1 MPDCGPLLSGSALTH
16 RHDGICIMAEIEESW
31 ARVAAWLAANG
42 PASYARL
49 RPPALPSELDACE
62 RDLKVALPAEL
73 RRLLLVS
80 NGAAGWDAEDTYHR
94 EAWFLPGGHRLLSA
108 AELAGD
114 SQLLVDTMSDLGITS
129 LMGDWWHPQ
138 WVLFGR
144 HAAGDGMAIDQ
155 RPGPGQGAVGEF
167 ENEGSIKFTV
177 GASLGEYVAK
187 VADSIENGTVFLYCR
202 PFVEDGRLDWDV
214 IDAVDEDY

>member
-1 MPDCGPLLSGSALTH
+1 MPDCGPLLSASALTR
-16 RHDGICIMAEIEESW
+16 RHDGVCIMAEIEESW
-31 ARVAAWLAANG
+31 ARVTAWLAANA

-49 RPPALPSELDACE
+49 RPPALPSEVDACE
-62 RDLKVALPAEL
+62 RDLRVALPAEL

-114 SQLLVDTMSDLGITS
+114 SRGLVETMSDLGIPS

-155 RPGPGQGAVGEF
+155 RPGPGQGAVGKF

-202 PFVEDGRLDWDV
+202 PFVEDGSLDWDV

>member
-1 MPDCGPLLSGSALTH
+1 
-16 RHDGICIMAEIEESW
+16 MAEIEESW
-31 ARVAAWLAANG
+31 ARVTAWLAANA
-42 PASYARL
+42 PASYATL
-49 RPPALPSELDACE
+49 RPPALPPELDACE

-80 NGAAGWDAEDTYHR
+80 NGAAGWDADDTYHR

-114 SQLLVDTMSDLGITS
+114 SRGLVETMSDLGFAS

-144 HAAGDGMAIDQ
+144 HVAGDGMAIDQ
-155 RPGPGQGAVGEF
+155 RPGPGQGAVGQF

-187 VADSIENGTVFLYCR
+187 VADSIENGS
-202 PFVEDGRLDWDV
+202 LDWDV
-214 IDAVDEDY
+214 IDAVDEEY